1 MSVGRKARGGVSFV
15 VAPPARVSDRAPMR
29 AALLAIAV
37 SSLALWAV
45 ILGGIGHL
53 VGWW

>member
-1 MSVGRKARGGVSFV
+1 MSVGRKARGGVSWQGV
-15 VAPPARVSDRAPMR
+15 PPARVSDRAPMR

-45 ILGGIGHL
+45 IIGGIGRL